1 MRQSSFMS
9 TYDLRV
15 RKVYNWLGSTELMI
29 ELYGLEECV
38 GFGDTFLEAKKN
50 LSESIQRW
58 EQTFGLD
65 RLPPRNN
72 RPQLIFIDAPME
84 KAEFT
89 FINHEL
95 LALEQG

>member
-38 GFGDTFLEAKKN
+38 GFGDTFLEAKKTYLRVSN
-50 LSESIQRW
+50 D
-58 EQTFGLD
+58 GNKHLD
-65 RLPPRNN
+65 WIVFQHP
-72 RPQLIFIDAPME
+72 LIDH
-84 KAEFT
+84 
-89 FINHEL
+89 N
-95 LALEQG
+95 